1 MSRCRAGETARICC
15 SVYQLWETSN
25 EGVAM
30 KWVIV
35 NMAIS
40 AVVLLAV
47 NMLERRDFLTDA
59 SKARRARR

>member
-1 MSRCRAGETARICC
+1 
-15 SVYQLWETSN
+15 
-25 EGVAM
+25 M

>member
-1 MSRCRAGETARICC
+1 MYKRQ
-15 SVYQLWETSN
+15 VYQLWQTN
-25 EGVAM
+25 NDALAM